1 MNALEALEKIK
12 ALFQEPEPAPTP
24 EPEPEPTKFE
34 SYNLLD
40 GTSIEIS
47 ALEVGGSVN
56 IMDANGDATPA
67 PDAEYTLA
75 DGTEVSVAGGSIT
88 AIATKEDGPIDPAES
103 EEMAQFK
110 SQIANQSVEIEGL
123 KAEIKT
129 QSEQF
134 NEAFK
139 QLIEVVETIANAP
152 SAEPSK
158 QPQGF
163 KHTEPIADK
172 EERLL
177 NKLKN
182 LK

>member
-12 ALFQEPEPAPTP
+12 ALFQEPEPEPAPTP

-56 IMDANGDATPA
+56 IMDANGDSMPA

-88 AIATKEDGPIDPAES
+88 AIATKEDEPIEPAES

-110 SQIANQSVEIEGL
+110 SQIANQSSEIESL
-123 KAEIKT
+123 RAEIKT
-129 QSEQF
+129 QS
-134 NEAFK
+134 EAFK

>member
-12 ALFQEPEPAPTP
+12 ALFQEPEPAPAPTP
-24 EPEPEPTKFE
+24 EPEPAPTKFE

-88 AIATKEDGPIDPAES
+88 AIATKEDEPIEAPES

-110 SQIANQSVEIEGL
+110 SQIANQSTEIEGL
-123 KAEIKT
+123 KAEIKA
-129 QSEQF
+129 QSQ
-134 NEAFK
+134 AFK

>member
-1 MNALEALEKIK
+1 MNALEAIEKIK
-12 ALFQEPEPAPTP
+12 ALFQEPEPEPAPTP

-88 AIATKEDGPIDPAES
+88 AIATKEDEPIKAPES
-103 EEMAQFK
+103 EEMAEFK
-110 SQIANQSVEIEGL
+110 SQIANQSIEIEGL
-123 KAEIKT
+123 KAEIKA
-129 QSEQF
+129 QNQ
-134 NEAFK
+134 AFK

-158 QPQGF
+158 QPHGF

-177 NKLKN
+177 NKFKN